1 MAKYTD
7 KNLHF
12 SLIKVLLLLL
22 NCGSTQKSK
31 VDYSVVTFDNSKGFY
46 AIRVETVNNKM
57 RLSIELIG

>member
-12 SLIKVLLLLL
+12 SLIKVLLILL
-22 NCGSTQKSK
+22 NCASTQKSK
-31 VDYSVVTFDNSKGFY
+31 VDYSVVTFDNSKGFN

-57 RLSIELIG
+57 RLSIEPIG